1 LTYIGA
7 KPAVFFEDYA
17 AGFFDHA
24 RRLRARGVTAR
35 AFAEV
40 VEGGRRYPL
49 LRVDTPGQRRLL
61 ISAGFHGDE
70 TAGPRTLLERFD
82 EIVEHAAAREVG
94 LTIYPSLNP
103 SGFEDHT
110 RYNRSGEKPNN
121 DFLRYE
127 IEPGVWVGELTEG
140 QRFLQHRL
148 FRAGPKETQA
158 FAAEIAEQPLPDA
171 ALDIHQDPY
180 LDDPLAYAYSF
191 GDSAPFRPLIALTE
205 RHVPIS
211 RNAQV
216 DDDVYTDADGL
227 IRLHDGS
234 ITDYFH
240 RRGVPHTVALETTTA
255 VPMPICHEVNLIWI
269 KGFIDFAA
277 RG

>member
-1 LTYIGA
+1 M
-7 KPAVFFEDYA
+7 VFEDYA

-24 RRLRARGVTAR
+24 RRLRDRKLTVR

-40 VEGGRRYPL
+40 VEAGRRYPL
-49 LRVDTPGQRRLL
+49 LRVDTPGRRRLL

-70 TAGPRTLLERFD
+70 TAGPRTLLERLD
-82 EIVEHAAAREVG
+82 EITAYAAAADVG

-127 IEPGVWVGELTEG
+127 TEPGVWVGELEAA
-140 QRFLQHRL
+140 QKFLQYRL

-180 LDDPLAYAYSF
+180 IKQPLAYAYSF
-191 GDSAPFRPLIALTE
+191 GDSTPFRPLIALTE
-205 RHVPIS
+205 RHLPIS

-240 RRGVPHTVALETTTA
+240 RRGVPYTVALETTTSA
-255 VPMPICHEVNLIWI
+255 AMPICHEVNLVWI
-269 KGFIDFAA
+269 KGFIDLAA
-277 RG
+277 RR